1 MRPDLELLRN
11 LIDTTPEIAP
21 RPGAGKSAAEVR
33 AAESVVG
40 PLSPSY
46 RWWLAEYGEGTVA
59 RQEIATV
66 GALRHIGGPDIAGR
80 RPEGDRLPFHQDGD
94 CGDRYSFALDAAGAD
109 GEHPVVRHDPFTG
122 EDEPF
127 ADSFAGFLT
136 VRTALLRGLRE
147 GPNPAVARL
156 WRATPGV
163 RLRDGGQVYGPQA
176 LGVRNEARG
185 IADRAPHWVLI
196 GEDGTG
202 GGLFM
207 RRHGR
212 DRTSVHRLALEAVTA
227 AEPRPEP
234 RAEAGSGSGTGAL
247 EAAAGDVAAI
257 GERLTD
263 DLLGW
268 IRGVRTPAGAGE
280 PPAPGW
286 TGRAGPT
293 G

>member
-11 LIDTTPEIAP
+11 LIDTTPEIVP

-46 RWWLAEYGEGTVA
+46 RWWLTEYGEGTVA

-66 GALRHIGGPDIAGR
+66 GALRHIGGLDIADGP
-80 RPEGDRLPFHQDGD
+80 PEGDRLPFHQDGD
-94 CGDRYSFALDAAGAD
+94 CGDRYSFALDTAGAD
-109 GEHPVVRHDPFTG
+109 GEHPVVRHDPFLG
-122 EDEPF
+122 EEEPF

-136 VRTALLRGLRE
+136 VRTASLRGLRE

-163 RLRDGGQVYGPQA
+163 RLRGGGTVYGPQT
-176 LGVRNEARG
+176 LRVRNEARG

-212 DRTSVHRLALEAVTA
+212 DRTSVHRLAALEA
-227 AEPRPEP
+227 
-234 RAEAGSGSGTGAL
+234 AGDVAGRRSGAL
-247 EAAAGDVAAI
+247 EAAAGDVAAV

-268 IRGVRTPAGAGE
+268 IAGVRAPAGAE
-280 PPAPGW
+280 ESPAPAR
-286 TGRAGPT
+286 TGGSGPV